1 MKDQA
6 MQRRTGATLRILGL
20 ATASLTTLAAST
32 ALQAVEPS
40 MRTKPDANEVG
51 IWKSYVPHGMR
62 GEFYSYD
69 PVGLMAGA
77 LIRADCSINWRDPDT
92 GKLFCFSTGTSLN
105 YFQDFPKANT
115 KRAREGFDRLQAEG
129 PGS

>member
-1 MKDQA
+1 
-6 MQRRTGATLRILGL
+6 MQRPTRATSHILGL
-20 ATASLTTLAAST
+20 ATVSLATLAAVT

-40 MRTKPDANEVG
+40 MRTNPDANEVG

-77 LIRADCSINWRDPDT
+77 LVRADCSINWRDPDT
-92 GKLFCFSTGTSLN
+92 GTLFCFSTGTSLN

>member
-1 MKDQA
+1 
-6 MQRRTGATLRILGL
+6 MQRRTGAIRILGL

-32 ALQAVEPS
+32 APQAVEPS

-51 IWKSYVPHGMR
+51 IWKSYVPRGVR
-62 GEFYSYD
+62 GEFDSHD
-69 PVGLMAGA
+69 PVGLMAGT

-115 KRAREGFDRLQAEG
+115 KRAREGFERLQAER

>member
-1 MKDQA
+1 
-6 MQRRTGATLRILGL
+6 MQRRTRAALRILGL
-20 ATASLTTLAAST
+20 ATVSLTTLAAVT

-51 IWKSYVPHGMR
+51 IWKSYVPHGVR
-62 GEFYSYD
+62 GEFDSYD

-105 YFQDFPKANT
+105 HFQDFPKANT
-115 KRAREGFDRLQAEG
+115 KRAREGFERLQAER

>member
-1 MKDQA
+1 
-6 MQRRTGATLRILGL
+6 MQRPTRATSHILGL
-20 ATASLTTLAAST
+20 ATVSLATLAAVT

-62 GEFYSYD
+62 GEFDSYD

-115 KRAREGFDRLQAEG
+115 KRAREGFERLQAER

>member
-1 MKDQA
+1 
-6 MQRRTGATLRILGL
+6 MQRQTGAIRILGL

-32 ALQAVEPS
+32 APQAVEPS

-51 IWKSYVPHGMR
+51 IWKSYVPRGMR
-62 GEFYSYD
+62 GEFDSHD
-69 PVGLMAGA
+69 PVGLMAGT

-115 KRAREGFDRLQAEG
+115 KRAREGFERLQAER

>member
-1 MKDQA
+1 M
-6 MQRRTGATLRILGL
+6 RI
-20 ATASLTTLAAST
+20 
-32 ALQAVEPS
+32 
-40 MRTKPDANEVG
+40 KPDANEVG

-62 GEFYSYD
+62 GEFDSYD

-92 GKLFCFSTGTSLN
+92 GKLFCFSTGTSFN

-115 KRAREGFDRLQAEG
+115 KRAREGFERLQAER

>member
-1 MKDQA
+1 
-6 MQRRTGATLRILGL
+6 MQRPTRATSHILGL
-20 ATASLTTLAAST
+20 ATVSLATLAAVT

-51 IWKSYVPHGMR
+51 IWKSYVPHGMQ
-62 GEFYSYD
+62 GEFDSYD

-77 LIRADCSINWRDPDT
+77 LVRADCSINWRDPDT

-115 KRAREGFDRLQAEG
+115 KRAREGFERLQAER
-129 PGS
+129 PES